1 MDEVLKNKI
10 ATMQGSGIRIEVGG
24 GQFVPKRVIPTC
36 SRLFNWML
44 GVGGLPSGRL
54 VELAGGEGGGKTTL
68 SLVCAAAVRQ
78 AKMEVVFID
87 AEYSFDEAMANRI
100 GATGLIVNQPEYG
113 EQGLEIVREMLPV
126 KSVGLIIVDSTAGLV
141 PKEHMKAVFAK
152 EAVSG
157 NALML
162 ALKIRQ
168 ICVDLQPDGPTII
181 LINQL
186 RDNFNATMFSGDKT
200 STPGG
205 RAPKHMAQIRIA
217 VTRKKIIEEKGVPV
231 GHWMNT
237 KYLKSKMTSPA
248 RTVEIPLLWGAGVDD
263 QLDLLEMAH
272 MQGILEKNES
282 TGVYSRE
289 KQPIKWS
296 EELKAEL
303 EDLLAT
309 GGEAPI
315 VKKVFK
321 RNPKK

>member
-1 MDEVLKNKI
+1 MDEALKKKI
-10 ATMQGSGIRIEVGG
+10 ETMQGSGIRIEVGG
-24 GQFVPKRVIPTC
+24 EQFVPKRVIPTC

-54 VELAGGEGGGKTTL
+54 IELAGGEGGGKTTL

-87 AEYSFDEAMANRI
+87 AQYSLDETMANRI
-100 GATGLIVNQPEYG
+100 GATNLIVNQPEYG
-113 EQGLEIVREMLPV
+113 EQGLEIVRKMLPV
-126 KSVGLIIVDSTAGLV
+126 KSVGLIIIDSIAGLV
-141 PKEHMKAVFAK
+141 PKERMKTMFT
-152 EAVSG
+152 EAMVSG
-157 NALML
+157 NAPML

-168 ICVDLQPDGPTII
+168 ICVDLQLDGPTII

-186 RDNFNATMFSGDKT
+186 RGNFNSVMFSRNKT

-205 RAPKHMAQIRIA
+205 RTPKRLAQIRIA
-217 VTRKKIIEEKGVPV
+217 VTRKKIIEEKGIPV

-248 RTVEIPLLWGAGVDD
+248 RAVEIPLLWGAGVDD

-282 TGVYSRE
+282 TGTYSRE
-289 KQPIKWS
+289 KQPVKWS

-303 EDLLAT
+303 EGLLAT
-309 GGEAPI
+309 GKEAPI